1 MAKLRLTHFF
11 RAEYRLAKFSAGNT
25 ADLVLKFF
33 TSGKF
38 RVGAAALYWLDAS
51 YNKLKNFF
59 TKMHYLCIKFRQ
71 ILGGKAVT
79 FAQTTPSTLTLPPL
93 FSNFGFTTKLL
104 MARAGNT
111 IGFQKKFKIFG
122 F

>member
-71 ILGGKAVT
+71 ILGGEGCNLCSNHT
-79 FAQTTPSTLTLPPL
+79 LYPYPSAPIL
-93 FSNFGFTTKLL
+93 
-104 MARAGNT
+104 
-111 IGFQKKFKIFG
+111 KFWIHH
-122 F
+122 